1 MAVDP
6 IPHADK
12 QAFLEAI
19 AMRAVLDNNRLRARA
34 ANRLEQSKKEALRL
48 ARALSELDGIQKVI
62 HFGSSASGRN
72 FRLDSDIDLA
82 IVGGDILDAVRVVES
97 SSFRVDIIDIET
109 VPSPFRD
116 AVIGQGDVLYEKR

>member
-109 VPSPFRD
+109 VPSPLRD